1 MSMASFVDYD
11 ELNSVVDKRRGRG
24 QAASALA
31 TPANYVSLATLEAR
45 LLAIGL
51 PQAKINQMTLNDMI
65 YAVRVN
71 DDAAGIK

>member
-31 TPANYVSLATLEAR
+31 TPGNYVSLATLEAR

-51 PQAKINQMTLNDMI
+51 TQGKINQMTLNDMI

>member
-51 PQAKINQMTLNDMI
+51 TQAKINQMTLNDMI

>member
-1 MSMASFVDYD
+1 MASFVDYD

-31 TPANYVSLATLEAR
+31 TPGNYVSLATLEAR

-51 PQAKINQMTLNDMI
+51 TQAKINQMTLNDMI